1 MIKVQVTAQSP
12 VVRAG
17 LEALLKESGSIEI
30 VLAASDAD
38 VVVAD
43 REPPPEGPPAVLL
56 TDDPTESLRLGIRGI
71 LPPHASESEIEGAV
85 KAVAAGLIAIHPQFV
100 DAVSTPIRGA
110 IQPLD
115 EPLTPR
121 ELEVLRLL
129 AEGTGNK
136 EIAHRLGISEHTVK
150 FHVAS
155 LLDKLHAG
163 SRTEA
168 VSIGIRAG
176 LVML

>member
-30 VLAASDAD
+30 VPTASDAD

-43 REPPPEGPPAVLL
+43 REPPLEGPPAVLL
-56 TDDPTESLRLGIRGI
+56 TDDPTESLRVGIRGI

-85 KAVAAGLIAIHPQFV
+85 KAVAAGLIAIHPQFL
-100 DAVSTPIRGA
+100 DAISVPIRGA
-110 IQPLD
+110 IPLD

>member
-1 MIKVQVTAQSP
+1 VTSVQVMARSP

-17 LEALLKESGSIEI
+17 LESMLRESGVLLGGAESEVILTDADPPAEGRPVVWLSDDAALTGDVRGLLPRSASEQEI
-30 VLAASDAD
+30 LAAVEA
-38 VVVAD
+38 A
-43 REPPPEGPPAVLL
+43 
-56 TDDPTESLRLGIRGI
+56 
-71 LPPHASESEIEGAV
+71 
-85 KAVAAGLIAIHPQFV
+85 AAGLLVIHPRFQETLTARPV
-100 DAVSTPIRGA
+100 VELEER
-110 IQPLD
+110 
-115 EPLTPR
+115 LTPR

-129 AEGTGNK
+129 AEGVGNK
-136 EIAHRLGISEHTVK
+136 EIAYRLGISEHTVK

-155 LLDKLHAG
+155 LLDKLHAS